1 MTDGPCRGKHDL
13 ERFRFCRSFDLHY
26 PQERGPNGQRLC
38 RWCGTEVPTGSRT
51 WCGGKCVEE
60 FQVASAQSGFVQYQV
75 NKRDEGVCA
84 ICHFDTAKLRRI
96 LDKISSRS
104 RYGHT
109 RWRESYWNET
119 DEQRLKRVGR
129 EERLQARDLRLSERL
144 RDKYPWA
151 FSRHYGDRLGQR
163 VPLQQSLW
171 EADHIVPVSEG
182 GGACGLENFRTL
194 CVPCHKAE
202 TKALAARRA
211 KARKQKAE

>member
-26 PQERGPNGQRLC
+26 PPKGPDGKRVC
-38 RWCGTEVPTGSRT
+38 RWCGQGVGSRIY
-51 WCGGKCVEE
+51 WCSDKCVREY
-60 FQVASAQSGFVQYQV
+60 QIASCKGGTIQYEV

-84 ICHFDTAKLRRI
+84 ACRFDTAKLRRI
-96 LDKISSRS
+96 LDKILHRS
-104 RYGHT
+104 RYGYS

-119 DEQRLKRVGR
+119 EEQRQKRSGR
-129 EERLQARDLRLSERL
+129 EGRLRARDLRLLEQL